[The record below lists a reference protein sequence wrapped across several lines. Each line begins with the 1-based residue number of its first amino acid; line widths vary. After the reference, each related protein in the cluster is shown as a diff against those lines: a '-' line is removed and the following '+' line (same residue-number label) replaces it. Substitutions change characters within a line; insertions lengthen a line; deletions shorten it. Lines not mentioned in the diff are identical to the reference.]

1 MTNFDLQMAS
11 FLFFVSSRGNK
22 PAHVLDEIQ

>member
-1 MTNFDLQMAS
+1 MTHFDLQMAS
-11 FLFFVSSRGNK
+11 FFIIFPSRGNK